1 MKLLKKSFLL
11 LFIAFICLFS
21 LTGCT
26 DDDMDHITVVV
37 TNYPNEY
44 IMKRLY
50 SKHSKILSIYP
61 DGVDIHQYKLS
72 MKQKREY
79 ANKDLF
85 VYNGLI
91 ETERELA
98 LELLDINPDLKIID
112 TAYVLEV
119 ANFPNELWLNPSSFI
134 TMANNVKT
142 GLDEYVSSTYLKK
155 EIADSFE
162 QLKVKLSEL
171 DANYRVTV
179 ENTNNRTIVVN
190 NKAMKYLEK
199 FGITV
204 LSIDNEA
211 SDKTVSV
218 VEEAIQNSKISY
230 IYSFAGDEQSS
241 HTADFLNKYSTVKY
255 VELHSIANLTDE
267 ERKNKTGYI
276 HIMENN
282 LELLKQELYQ

>member
-1 MKLLKKSFLL
+1 MKLFKKTILL
-11 LFIAFICLFS
+11 LFLVLICLIA
-21 LTGCT
+21 TGCT
-26 DDDMDHITVVV
+26 DDDMDNITVVV

-44 IMKRLY
+44 IMRRLY
-50 SKHSKILSIYP
+50 AKHSKIESIYP
-61 DGVDIHQYKLS
+61 DGVDISKYKLNK
-72 MKQKREY
+72 KQKREFAY
-79 ANKDLF
+79 KDLF

-91 ETERELA
+91 SSERQLA

-119 ANFPNELWLNPSSFI
+119 ANFPDELWLNPSSYI

-142 GLDEYVSSTYLKK
+142 GLDEYVTSTYLKK

-162 QLKVKLSEL
+162 KLKVKLSEL

-179 ENTNNRTIVVN
+179 ENTNDKVILVN

-204 LSIDNEA
+204 ISIDNDA
-211 SDKTVSV
+211 SDKTISV
-218 VEEAIQNSKISY
+218 AEEAILSNKIAY
-230 IYSFAGDEQSS
+230 IYSFVGDEQSS
-241 HTADFLNKYSTVKY
+241 HTAEFLQKYTAIKY
-255 VELHSIANLTDE
+255 VELHTISNLTDE
-267 ERKNKTGYI
+267 ERKSKTGYI
-276 HIMENN
+276 RLMENN